1 MLKTTSL
8 AKALVTITDAAS
20 ILNCSYGVVHK
31 LVSTNK
37 LLHIRRG
44 RTYYIPVSALEDY
57 INSLVSNV
65 R

>member
-20 ILNCSYGVVHK
+20 ILNCSYSVVHK

-37 LLHIRRG
+37 LPHIRRG

>member
-8 AKALVTITDAAS
+8 NKSLVTITDAAS
-20 ILNCSYGVVHK
+20 MLNCSYGVVHK
-31 LVSTNK
+31 LVNTNR
-37 LLHIRRG
+37 LPHIRRG

-57 INSLVSNV
+57 INSLLNNV